1 MLQLCTYT
9 ADIIVLN
16 NLHSSILI
24 TYSRLHVFLCVVLLL
39 VVHMQI
45 NVCVTCIRLVVQGIV
60 NMYVAMKQPTPHKL
74 LPCQVFWDVRQL

>member
-9 ADIIVLN
+9 AEIIVLN

-39 VVHMQI
+39 VVQMQI
-45 NVCVTCIRLVVQGIV
+45 NVCVTCIQLVVQGVV
-60 NMYVAMKQPTPHKL
+60 NIEYVCRDETAIPT
-74 LPCQVFWDVRQL
+74 